1 MLIFTTPKPSI
12 GVNIDRGI
20 SDGGMT
26 RMNSYPVLTMTPLK
40 CKQHGT
46 ISPSGMHFFFFFLS
60 RSEHFGEFLE
70 PYNNSLMPR
79 VPYWWSQIPSLEAVS
94 VAKGEMCIDKFRVRL
109 FFDLPLLCWRWW
121 LMFEILRP
129 LLFYLWCCFCVFCCW
144 FCGWFRCW
152 SVGFV
157 LVLVLVVAVV
167 VFVVGCW
174 LLLLVVGCW
183 LLIADCWLLIVVV
196 LCIAH
201 YEMHIHHSRGMCC
214 IMLLGS
220 QRPREVLFGHIG
232 RQTDVSWNMGT
243 PKSSILIELSIINHP
258 AIGVPT
264 FMETTQIDAYRNKDL
279 TKLDF
284 WLVSSSKMFAM
295 LLRQQASKQCSCLK
309 SGSQYTTLR
318 WAVGLAN

>member
-1 MLIFTTPKPSI
+1 
-12 GVNIDRGI
+12 
-20 SDGGMT
+20 
-26 RMNSYPVLTMTPLK
+26 
-40 CKQHGT
+40 
-46 ISPSGMHFFFFFLS
+46 
-60 RSEHFGEFLE
+60 
-70 PYNNSLMPR
+70 
-79 VPYWWSQIPSLEAVS
+79 
-94 VAKGEMCIDKFRVRL
+94 MCIDKFRVR
-109 FFDLPLLCWRWW
+109 FFLTCLYCVDDDGWC
-121 LMFEILRP
+121 LRFWG
-129 LLFYLWCCFCVFCCW
+129 LSCFIRGVIFVCVV
-144 FCGWFRCW
+144 
-152 SVGFV
+152 VGFV
-157 LVLVLVVAVV
+157 VG
-167 VFVVGCW
+167 FVVG
-174 LLLLVVGCW
+174 LLVLFLFLFLLLLLLFLLLVVGCYCW
-183 LLIADCWLLIVVV
+183 LLVVDCWLLIVVV

-264 FMETTQIDAYRNKDL
+264 LMETTQVDAYRNKDL

>member
-1 MLIFTTPKPSI
+1 
-12 GVNIDRGI
+12 
-20 SDGGMT
+20 
-26 RMNSYPVLTMTPLK
+26 MTPLK
-40 CKQHGT
+40 CKKHGT
-46 ISPSGMHFFFFFLS
+46 ISPSGMHFFLFFSFLS
-60 RSEHFGEFLE
+60 RSEHFCEFIE

-79 VPYWWSQIPSLEAVS
+79 VPYWWSQSPSNWKPYQSPRGRCASISFGWDFFWPASTVLTMMVDVWDFEASLVLFVVLFLCVLLLVLWLVS
-94 VAKGEMCIDKFRVRL
+94 
-109 FFDLPLLCWRWW
+109 LLVCW
-121 LMFEILRP
+121 FCSCSCSCCCC
-129 LLFYLWCCFCVFCCW
+129 CCFC
-144 FCGWFRCW
+144 
-152 SVGFV
+152 
-157 LVLVLVVAVV
+157 
-167 VFVVGCW
+167 CW
-174 LLLLVVGCW
+174 LLVVIAGCW

-264 FMETTQIDAYRNKDL
+264 LMETTQIDAYRNKDL

>member
-1 MLIFTTPKPSI
+1 MEKYKNVPNQQPVHLYTFKQEQLFLVKHLNVRRPKQPGGTFRKCTFCI
-12 GVNIDRGI
+12 WNLGWRVLECRG
-20 SDGGMT
+20 SFSEWGCVLAVLPATARLDNDHDYCYQYGDG
-26 RMNSYPVLTMTPLK
+26 
-40 CKQHGT
+40 
-46 ISPSGMHFFFFFLS
+46 
-60 RSEHFGEFLE
+60 
-70 PYNNSLMPR
+70 
-79 VPYWWSQIPSLEAVS
+79 
-94 VAKGEMCIDKFRVRL
+94 
-109 FFDLPLLCWRWW
+109 
-121 LMFEILRP
+121 
-129 LLFYLWCCFCVFCCW
+129 
-144 FCGWFRCW
+144 
-152 SVGFV
+152 
-157 LVLVLVVAVV
+157 
-167 VFVVGCW
+167 
-174 LLLLVVGCW
+174 
-183 LLIADCWLLIVVV
+183 DCWLLIVVV

-264 FMETTQIDAYRNKDL
+264 LMETTQVDAYRNKDL